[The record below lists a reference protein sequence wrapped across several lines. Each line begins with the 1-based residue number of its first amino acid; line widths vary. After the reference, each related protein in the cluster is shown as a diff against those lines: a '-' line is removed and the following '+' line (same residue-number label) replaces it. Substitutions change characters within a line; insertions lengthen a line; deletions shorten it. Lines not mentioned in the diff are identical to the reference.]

1 MTARIKLS
9 ERIQF
14 LPEHDMY
21 VLFEEDGAFK
31 TGHILS
37 EADTALQVESSS
49 GKRSKIKRSNCLF
62 TFASPSPDALLTQA
76 EALSTEI
83 DLQFLWECAPQQEF
97 DDEGLGAD
105 YFGHAPDTLEKT
117 SLLLRLHSAP
127 VYFHRRG
134 RGRYKP
140 APPEILTAALAALEK
155 KQRQAALTQ
164 EWSDQMVAGTLP
176 AEVGALAVS
185 LITRPD
191 KNSQAWKALD
201 AACTAT
207 RQAPER
213 LLLGLG
219 AWPHALALH
228 KGRFLATHFPRGTHF
243 AEIALAGVGQELPV
257 AEVEAYSVDD
267 ITTTEI
273 DDALSVSILSDG
285 NICVGIHIAA
295 PGLAVT
301 RGSDLDALA
310 RARMSTVYMPGEK
323 IPMQPD
329 EVIAAFSLDAGRAV
343 PALSLY
349 VTANPVTG
357 EVLSHESRLERV
369 VVRENLRHNQ
379 LDEAFTEEALNDTAQ
394 VLPYNDWI
402 RPLWQL
408 ALALA
413 KQREHVR
420 GKPENNNRVEY
431 SFYVDGDPNDPN
443 TPVRILP
450 RRRNAPL
457 DRLVA
462 EYMILANSTWGGL
475 LASCGLPGIYRSQ
488 QMGRVRMSTQA
499 LPHEAIGVPQ
509 YAWCTSP
516 LRRYVDLVNQ
526 WQLIAAIEHGVSAPL
541 VAPFKPRDADLFAI
555 IGGFEAQYVAWN
567 DFQNSMERFWCL
579 RWLQQQQITTC
590 TATVLKEDLIRLN
603 NAPLVAR
610 LAGLPQLGRGQQ
622 IELHIT
628 GVDELALEL
637 EARYVSLLDAV
648 IEAADIA
655 DERDANQ
662 PATTEQ
668 EASAAELE
676 TNETQPSE
684 ASASDTIVA
693 ITTAL
698 ETTSAANT
706 DAHADPLA
714 TLSTES
720 SNTSSTHLP
729 PLA

>member
-1 MTARIKLS
+1 
-9 ERIQF
+9 
-14 LPEHDMY
+14 MY

-31 TGHILS
+31 TGHIMS
-37 EADTALQVESSS
+37 EADAALQVESST
-49 GKRSKIKRSNCLF
+49 GKRSKIKRSNCLY
-62 TFASPSPDALLTQA
+62 TFASPAPEALMSQA
-76 EALSTEI
+76 ETLAQEI
-83 DLQFLWECAPQQEF
+83 ELQFLWECAPQEEF
-97 DDEGLGAD
+97 DVEGLGTE
-105 YFGHAPDTLEKT
+105 YFGHAPSTLEKT
-117 SLLLRLHSAP
+117 TLLLRLHSAP

-164 EWSDQMVAGTLP
+164 EWVDQMIAGTLP
-176 AEVGALAVS
+176 ETVAQAAVS

-201 AACTAT
+201 AACTST
-207 RQAPER
+207 QQTPER
-213 LLLGLG
+213 LLLSLG

-228 KGRFLATHFPRGTHF
+228 KGRFLATHFPRGLSFGEVSLTE
-243 AEIALAGVGQELPV
+243 AGQELPL

-273 DDALSVSILSDG
+273 DDALSVTLLADG
-285 NICVGIHIAA
+285 TFRVGIHIAA

-301 RGSDLDALA
+301 RGSTLDNLA

-329 EVIAAFSLDAGRAV
+329 QVIEAFSLDAGRAV

-349 VTANPVTG
+349 VTADPLTG
-357 EVLSHESRLERV
+357 EILDHVSRLERV
-369 VVRENLRHNQ
+369 TVRENLRHNQ
-379 LDEAFTEEALNDTAQ
+379 LDDAFTEAALADPTQ
-394 VLPYNDWI
+394 VLPYDAWI

-408 ALALA
+408 ALMLA
-413 KQREHVR
+413 KRREQVR

-431 SFYVDGDPNDPN
+431 SFYVDGDPNDPQ

-450 RRRNAPL
+450 RQRNAPL

-488 QMGRVRMSTQA
+488 QTGRVRMSTQA

-526 WQLIAAIEHGVSAPL
+526 WQLIAAVQHGVSAPL

-555 IGGFEAQYVAWN
+555 IGGFEAQYIAWN
-567 DFQNSMERFWCL
+567 EFQNNMERYWCL
-579 RWLQQQQITTC
+579 RWLQQQQLSTC

-603 NAPLVAR
+603 NAPFVAR
-610 LAGLPQLGRGQQ
+610 LPGLPQLSRGQQ
-622 IELHIT
+622 IEIQLT
-628 GVDELALEL
+628 GTDELSLEL
-637 EARYVSLLDAV
+637 DARYISLIDVLV
-648 IEAADIA
+648 EATDIA
-655 DERDANQ
+655 DEPEPLGVTELSAQERELLESIAPDAPSNENS
-662 PATTEQ
+662 TEQ
-668 EASAAELE
+668 TVAMITPDPAKLSEMHPPPSA
-676 TNETQPSE
+676 T
-684 ASASDTIVA
+684 
-693 ITTAL
+693 
-698 ETTSAANT
+698 
-706 DAHADPLA
+706 
-714 TLSTES
+714 
-720 SNTSSTHLP
+720 
-729 PLA
+729 

>member
-1 MTARIKLS
+1 
-9 ERIQF
+9 
-14 LPEHDMY
+14 MY

-31 TGHILS
+31 TGHIMS
-37 EADTALQVESSS
+37 ETDTTLQIESST
-49 GKRSKIKRSNCLF
+49 GKRSKIKRSNCLY
-62 TFASPSPDALLTQA
+62 TFASPAPDVLLTQA
-76 EALSTEI
+76 ETLAQDIE
-83 DLQFLWECAPQQEF
+83 LQFLWECAPQEEF
-97 DDEGLGAD
+97 DVEGLGSD

-164 EWSDQMVAGTLP
+164 EWSDQMVAGSLP
-176 AEVGALAVS
+176 AEVGAVAVS

-201 AACTAT
+201 AACAAT

-213 LLLGLG
+213 LLLSLG

-228 KGRFLATHFPRGTHF
+228 KGRFLATHFPRGTNF
-243 AEIALAGVGQELPV
+243 AESTLAMVGQELPL
-257 AEVEAYSVDD
+257 AGVEAYSVDD

-273 DDALSVSILSDG
+273 DDALSVSTLSDG
-285 NICVGIHIAA
+285 NLRVGIHIAA

-301 RGSDLDALA
+301 RGSERDALA

-323 IPMQPD
+323 IPMQPS
-329 EVIAAFSLDAGRAV
+329 EVIEAFSLDAGQAV

-349 VTANPVTG
+349 VTANPLTG
-357 EVLSHESRLERV
+357 EIISHESRLERV
-369 VVRENLRHNQ
+369 VVRENLRHNL
-379 LDEAFTEEALNDTAQ
+379 LDEAFTEEALDDTTQ

-413 KQREHVR
+413 KRREQVR

-567 DFQNSMERFWCL
+567 EFQNNMERFWCL
-579 RWLQQQQITTC
+579 RWLQQQQITNC

-648 IEAADIA
+648 VEAADIA

-662 PATTEQ
+662 
-668 EASAAELE
+668 EAAIELE
-676 TNETQPSE
+676 
-684 ASASDTIVA
+684 AAVA
-693 ITTAL
+693 T
-698 ETTSAANT
+698 
-706 DAHADPLA
+706 LA
-714 TLSTES
+714 TPTPES
-720 SNTSSTHLP
+720 SNTSSAVPP
-729 PLA
+729 PLV